1 MGAGATEKS
10 CKTLP
15 FVADFARPAFG
26 GFRFVE
32 VRFLTGRQRIL
43 AAFGGKEPDFIPF
56 TPNIWQWFY
65 YHQTHHTLPPELA
78 HAGHPLD
85 ALRCLGADILAR
97 WDTQHSTRTVYT
109 AGEFSEEYA
118 GAGDWEEPMV
128 TSFNRYPPHKSQ
140 CRRKFV
146 CPEGTLTQTWEYTR
160 EAGADFEAEHWW
172 KSWDDYAAVR
182 FMLESREYVFEG
194 GDFQNWVE
202 RIGEDGLVMVHL
214 TQSALK
220 TFHWLAGPENASLFM
235 LDHPEE
241 MQALAR
247 IHEKKALALLEGI
260 VDNPLTEIFVSLDNL
275 DSVFYPPYF
284 YKDYC
289 QSFFSQAADII
300 HRRGK
305 FFVVHACGHS
315 RALLPMVGAS
325 HVDCLEGITPR
336 PLGDVELSEVR
347 GLAASESFT
356 VDGGMDAHRQ
366 EILQDAETRLHEY
379 TRRLFESMGDKR
391 HFIFASSCNTSY
403 LAPWEN
409 LTYFRDAARAY
420 GRVK

>member
-1 MGAGATEKS
+1 
-10 CKTLP
+10 L
-15 FVADFARPAFG
+15 
-26 GFRFVE
+26 
-32 VRFLTGRQRIL
+32 
-43 AAFGGKEPDFIPF
+43 
-56 TPNIWQWFY
+56 
-65 YHQTHHTLPPELA
+65 
-78 HAGHPLD
+78 
-85 ALRCLGADILAR
+85 
-97 WDTQHSTRTVYT
+97 DTQHSTRTIYT
-109 AGEFSEEYA
+109 AGHFSEEYG
-118 GAGDWEEPMV
+118 GAGDWDESMV

-140 CRRKFV
+140 CRRKFA
-146 CPEGTLTQTWEYTR
+146 CPEGTLSQTWEYMP

-182 FMLESREYVFEG
+182 FMLEAR
-194 GDFQNWVE
+194 
-202 RIGEDGLVMVHL
+202 
-214 TQSALK
+214 
-220 TFHWLAGPENASLFM
+220 ENASLFM

-247 IHEKKALALLEGI
+247 IHEKKALALLEKI
-260 VDNPLTEIFVSLDNL
+260 VDNPLAEIFVSLDNL

-289 QSFFSQAADII
+289 QSFFSQAADVI

-315 RALLPMVGAS
+315 RILLPLVGES

-356 VDGGMDAHRQ
+356 VDGGLDVHHQ
-366 EILQDAETRLHEY
+366 EIRQDAQIRLHDY

-409 LTYFRDAARAY
+409 LTYFRDAAREY
-420 GRVK
+420 GQMK